1 MHHVKLEGYGGGMIW
16 AVDLDDFN
24 GVCGEK
30 WPLLNAMKAGL
41 KDDGLDYPLPSHPE
55 IDFVMEIDGDPD
67 STDASDVFDQE
78 PILSEEDQF
87 ECPENGGQHPLPNS
101 CNKFAICQNGELLH
115 VQVELKFRLMSR
127 QLKTTSSSDVSLRA
141 SVQRKELH
149 MRLA

>member
-115 VQVELKFRLMSR
+115 VQVELKFRLM
-127 QLKTTSSSDVSLRA
+127 K
-141 SVQRKELH
+141 H
-149 MRLA
+149 